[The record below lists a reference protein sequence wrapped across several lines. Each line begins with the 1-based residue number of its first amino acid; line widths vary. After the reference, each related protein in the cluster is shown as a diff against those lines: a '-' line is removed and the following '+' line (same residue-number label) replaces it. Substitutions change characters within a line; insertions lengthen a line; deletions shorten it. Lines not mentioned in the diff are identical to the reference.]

1 MWWSSPALA
10 RVLEDSYRFRLSEQ
24 WWSQGA
30 RVDRVR
36 QAHGVTSLITR
47 PDAGLQEHLTARL
60 ELALESHLARA
71 QMWYPHDYVPWSE
84 ARDFA
89 ELPFAETQS
98 RLSPAVRAS
107 VQLNLLTEDNLPGY
121 HGEIARV
128 TGNTDVWK
136 TWLDRWTA
144 EEGRH
149 AIALRDYLTATRA
162 VDPTVLEDERMITVS
177 NGFSAG
183 DRDGLHV
190 IAYVAMQELATR
202 VAHRNTGK
210 LSGDQGLNKL
220 LTRIAMDENLHM
232 VLYRELFLAALEL
245 DPARAL
251 GALKTEIV
259 GFAMPGTGIPGFVRR
274 AAVVARAGIYDLGI
288 HREQV
293 LAPLLGF
300 WQVFERELPPEAEL
314 ERDQIALVLA
324 EIDRRV
330 DKQRS
335 RRPV

>member
-1 MWWSSPALA
+1 M
-10 RVLEDSYRFRLSEQ
+10 
-24 WWSQGA
+24 
-30 RVDRVR
+30 
-36 QAHGVTSLITR
+36 TSLINR
-47 PDAGLQEHLTARL
+47 PAELAEHLTARL
-60 ELALESHLARA
+60 ETALSAHLERA
-71 QMWYPHDYVPWSE
+71 QMWYPHEYVPWGE
-84 ARDFA
+84 AKDFA
-89 ELPFAETQS
+89 DQPFCETQS

-149 AIALRDYLTATRA
+149 AIALRDYLTVTRA
-162 VDPTVLEDERMITVS
+162 VDPVVLEDERMVTVA

-190 IAYVAMQELATR
+190 ITYVAMQELATR

-210 LSGDQGLNKL
+210 LSGDAGLDKL
-220 LTRIAMDENLHM
+220 LNRIAMDENLHM
-232 VLYRELFLAALEL
+232 VLYRDLFLAALEL

-251 GALKTEIV
+251 RALTIEIV
-259 GFAMPGTGIPGFVRR
+259 GFQMPGTGIPGFIRR
-274 AAVVARAGIYDLGI
+274 AAVVARAGIYDLAI

-293 LAPLLGF
+293 LTPLLRF
-300 WQVFERELPPEAEL
+300 WEIFERPLPPEAEAV
-314 ERDQIALVLA
+314 RDELALVLT
-324 EIDRRV
+324 EIDARIAKQAERDAARRRV
-330 DKQRS
+330 
-335 RRPV
+335 PV